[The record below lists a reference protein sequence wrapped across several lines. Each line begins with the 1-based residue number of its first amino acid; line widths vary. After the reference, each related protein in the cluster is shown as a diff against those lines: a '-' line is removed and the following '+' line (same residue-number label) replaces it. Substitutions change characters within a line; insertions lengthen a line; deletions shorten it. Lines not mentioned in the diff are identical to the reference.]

1 MKIIFYVQRKPGFP
15 SSFVCIH
22 NPFAELK
29 STFSLGRGRG
39 FHPHIIVDI
48 CGRAVHVTVKWGKV
62 CVHSLCFE
70 QGIKKNFKPRPI
82 NAPPP
87 QSPIPNN

>member
-70 QGIKKNFKPRPI
+70 QGIKKISSQDKLMLLHPN
-82 NAPPP
+82 P
-87 QSPIPNN
+87 QIPNN